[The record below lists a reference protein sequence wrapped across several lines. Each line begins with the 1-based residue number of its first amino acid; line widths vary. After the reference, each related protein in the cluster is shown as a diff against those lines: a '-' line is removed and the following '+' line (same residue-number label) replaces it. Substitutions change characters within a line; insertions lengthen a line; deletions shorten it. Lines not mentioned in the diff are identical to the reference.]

1 MAFWEEA
8 VDQAGRDF
16 GHRFRRWFWTARTVK
31 RAAPGLVFVGLVG
44 LVAWGAMWVWDH
56 LSEIGPAAG
65 HAWDGVSIALLW
77 LLLAA
82 GVAGLAALIRFLIVR
97 ARQPWRRWYL

>member
-65 HAWDGVSIALLW
+65 HAWGWRVDRPAL
-77 LLLAA
+77 APP
-82 GVAGLAALIRFLIVR
+82 G
-97 ARQPWRRWYL
+97 RWGGRSRGPDSVPHRPR